1 MKKLILIILLSQ
13 IAVFSQ
19 VKNITMPA
27 YKKSR
32 KPFITFA
39 IAKYPKKSSKFQKEQ
54 DLFFK
59 ELLLNLKD
67 VTSDPE
73 CSIISID
80 QRYLSA
86 IVPLAISK
94 KEEFRIY
101 LPDTLQICENGHCPE
116 VILFI
121 KSLSFVDKN
130 DDKTEYVVTPTSS
143 GKIVKP
149 DHITPS
155 AYYVYWDNTTKQVI
169 SYGWIS
175 GKTVPLVKK
184 GFTNTRGVEKAVK
197 ATAKKII
204 NNTPF

>member
-1 MKKLILIILLSQ
+1 MKKLVIILLLSH

-19 VKNITMPA
+19 VKNITMSQ
-27 YKKSR
+27 YKKNR

-39 IAKYPKKSSKFQKEQ
+39 IAEYTKKSSKFQKEQ
-54 DLFFK
+54 DLFFT
-59 ELLLNLKD
+59 ELLKNLKD
-67 VTSDPE
+67 VTSDPKCAVIPIE
-73 CSIISID
+73 EK
-80 QRYLSA
+80 YLST
-86 IVPLAISK
+86 IVPLTISK

-101 LPDTLQICENGHCPE
+101 LPDTIQVCLEDHCPE

-130 DDKTEYVVTPTSS
+130 DDKTKYVVTPSS
-143 GKIVKP
+143 AGKIMKP
-149 DHITPS
+149 DQITPS
-155 AYYVYWDNTTKQVI
+155 AYYVYWDNTAKQVI
-169 SYGWIS
+169 SYGKIS

-184 GFTNTRGVEKAVK
+184 GFTNTKGVEKAIK